1 MRNFKVLKFSTKD
14 EINKLEMLDKEK
26 NGLLKRQPSNYVVRA
41 GGSIL
46 HDFYTGIEKIFESI
60 AKEVDNR
67 LPMGEEWHSELLHQM
82 TLDIP
87 GLRPPVISTHTEK
100 KLREYLGFRHLFR
113 KRYGFE
119 LDREKMK
126 RLLLKM
132 APVLSPLE
140 TEIEA
145 FFQAINGVLKG
156 PKNDPAKGRV
166 KGSRG

>member
-1 MRNFKVLKFSTKD
+1 LHKFKVFKLSIKD
-14 EINKLEMLDKEK
+14 EINKLELLDKEK
-26 NGLLKRQPSNYVVRA
+26 NALLKRRPSNYVVRA

-67 LPMGEEWHSELLHQM
+67 LPIGEEWHSELLHQM

-87 GLRPPVISTHTEK
+87 GLRPRVITAHTEK

-119 LDREKMK
+119 LDWQKLKKLLFGMPQIRSNLENEMGKFFEALNSLSQREK
-126 RLLLKM
+126 L
-132 APVLSPLE
+132 V
-140 TEIEA
+140 
-145 FFQAINGVLKG
+145 
-156 PKNDPAKGRV
+156 
-166 KGSRG
+166 